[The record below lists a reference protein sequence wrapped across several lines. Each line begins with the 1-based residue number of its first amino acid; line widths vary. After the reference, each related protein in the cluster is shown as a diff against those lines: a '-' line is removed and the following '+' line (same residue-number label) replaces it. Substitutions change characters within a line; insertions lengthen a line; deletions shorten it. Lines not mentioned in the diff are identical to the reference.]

1 MPVSTTTTT
10 TTTTPL
16 SSPSRAPR
24 LRQQQHGR
32 SGRAP
37 AARLALAALP
47 LVLLA
52 ACGGGGGDDEQPVTP
67 PPGTGYTV
75 GGTVAGLGEGR
86 NLVLQ
91 VQGADDL
98 TVAANGSFVMGR
110 RFERFTT
117 AVVTVASHPEGQRC
131 SVAQPTQLVREA
143 NMTDVSVRCENL
155 PASTRNLSG
164 VVTGLV
170 PRSPLVLQNNQ
181 GDNLTVKADGRFFFN
196 TPVASGAA
204 YAVQVQTQP
213 AGQTCSVANASGTV
227 GSGSDVRSVQVTC
240 TGVPQAAPEGSWAA
254 EYCFQGFDLTTREY
268 LNIVRQGDS
277 RAIVTQGSVTK
288 LFAFCPG
295 PASDALVGQPA
306 ESVVLDRQET
316 RGSVTAFWGT
326 QTNSTGNR
334 AVVWARKGP
343 YLCLLPRKTSNQP
356 APVKDYPTIASVEQD
371 TDEAI
376 QAKACYVKSPS

>member
-1 MPVSTTTTT
+1 MPVT
-10 TTTTPL
+10 TTTTPQL

-24 LRQQQHGR
+24 LRQQHRR

-47 LVLLA
+47 LLLLV
-52 ACGGGGGDDEQPVTP
+52 ACGGGDGDAEPVTP
-67 PPGTGYTV
+67 PPVTPPVTGYTV

-86 NLVLQ
+86 NVVLQ

-110 RFERFTT
+110 RIERFSI

-131 SVAQPTQLVREA
+131 SVTQPTQVVNEA
-143 NMTDVSVRCENL
+143 NMTDVSVSCASL
-155 PASTRNLSG
+155 PAGTRNLSG

-196 TPVASGAA
+196 TPVASGAT

-227 GSGSDVRSVQVTC
+227 GSSSDVRSVQVTC
-240 TGVPQAAPEGSWAA
+240 TGLPLAAPEGAWAA
-254 EYCFQGFDLTTREY
+254 EYCFGGFDINTREY
-268 LNIVRQGDS
+268 LNIVREGES

-288 LFAFCPG
+288 WGPFCSGPG
-295 PASDALVGQPA
+295 NETLAGRPA
-306 ESVVLDRQET
+306 ERVVFDRQET
-316 RGSVTAFWGT
+316 SGSVTAFWGT
-326 QTNSTGNR
+326 QTGSTGTR
-334 AVVWARKGP
+334 RVVWARKGP

-356 APVKDYPTIASVEQD
+356 APIKDYPTIASVEQD

-376 QAKACYVKSPS
+376 QAVGCYKKVPN

>member
-1 MPVSTTTTT
+1 MPVT
-10 TTTTPL
+10 TTTTPPQL
-16 SSPSRAPR
+16 PSPSRAPR
-24 LRQQQHGR
+24 QRQQR
-32 SGRAP
+32 PLSGRAP

-47 LVLLA
+47 LLLLV
-52 ACGGGGGDDEQPVTP
+52 ACGGGDGDAEPVTP
-67 PPGTGYTV
+67 PPVTPPITGYTV

-110 RFERFTT
+110 RFERFSI
-117 AVVTVASHPEGQRC
+117 AVVTIASHPEGQRC
-131 SVAQPTQLVREA
+131 SVAQPRQVVNEA
-143 NMTDVSVRCENL
+143 NMTDVSVSCASL
-155 PASTRNLSG
+155 PAGTRNLSG

-181 GDNLTVKADGRFFFN
+181 SDNLTVKADGRFFFN

-227 GSGSDVRSVQVTC
+227 GSGSDVRSVQVAC
-240 TGVPQAAPEGSWAA
+240 DGLPLAAPEGVWAS
-254 EYCFQGFDLTTREY
+254 ERCDGGFDISSRDF
-268 LNIVRQGDS
+268 LNIRRDGES
-277 RAIVTQGSVTK
+277 RASLTQSYVTK
-288 LFAFCPG
+288 WGAFCSG
-295 PASDALVGQPA
+295 FHDVTLDDRLAV
-306 ESVVLDRQET
+306 SVVFDRQET

-326 QTNSTGNR
+326 QATSTGTKR
-334 AVVWARKGP
+334 VVWARKGP
-343 YLCLLPRKTSNQP
+343 YLCLLPHKFLNQP
-356 APVKDYPTIASVEQD
+356 DPVKDYPTITSVEQD

-376 QAKACYVKSPS
+376 RETWCHKKWPN